1 MTPAGILPMTG
12 KTISPAIGIWM
23 EIGLIVIS
31 AKEIE
36 Q

>member
-1 MTPAGILPMTG
+1 MAPAEILPMTS

-23 EIGLIVIS
+23 EIGLILIS
-31 AKEIE
+31 AKELE

>member
-1 MTPAGILPMTG
+1 MTPAEILLMTG

-31 AKEIE
+31 AKELE